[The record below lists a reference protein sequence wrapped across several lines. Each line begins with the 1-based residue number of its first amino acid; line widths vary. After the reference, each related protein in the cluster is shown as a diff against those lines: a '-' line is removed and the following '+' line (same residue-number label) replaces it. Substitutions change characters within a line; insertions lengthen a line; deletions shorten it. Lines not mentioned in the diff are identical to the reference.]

1 MITTTNRSYNIQDV
15 NKKTLSWLLYSEIT
29 DNREGFSDYGGVY
42 AWKDPNSEKK
52 EFLYSEISGYY
63 LTYLSY
69 LYYTNKGLRNEL
81 VKKMRATTEWLM
93 NQALAPNNTGF
104 WYKKFEHEKDFRKK
118 IYTFDNAMCINGL
131 LHVLKIINHAEY
143 YNVSKN
149 ILNSLIKNL
158 INKRH
163 LKPIVTNNTQIPI
176 DYSKWSNQEGSFL
189 IKCIIPLIN
198 YHEKASDLIDSVDK
212 YIKVQLDV
220 FYKNGRFI
228 TDIMK
233 NTYVHP
239 FLYTLEGLWVI
250 GITYDKSEYLE
261 LVREGIDWLLDNK
274 TMNGFLSGY
283 IDPCGKTKIDGIG
296 TDALSQLI
304 RLMVLLSYDRK
315 KIDPLVNELITTRYV
330 AVKDKKFGAYV
341 YGYAIDGVFYKH
353 LNSWSS
359 MFSYQALDILNDAQ
373 ARKLLIQKPTLLI

>member
-1 MITTTNRSYNIQDV
+1 
-15 NKKTLSWLLYSEIT
+15 
-29 DNREGFSDYGGVY
+29 
-42 AWKDPNSEKK
+42 
-52 EFLYSEISGYY
+52 
-63 LTYLSY
+63 
-69 LYYTNKGLRNEL
+69 NKGLRNEL

-93 NQALAPNNTGF
+93 NQALDPNNTGF

-283 IDPCGKTKIDGIG
+283 IDPCGKAKIDGI
-296 TDALSQLI
+296 TPSIA
-304 RLMVLLSYDRK
+304 
-315 KIDPLVNELITTRYV
+315 
-330 AVKDKKFGAYV
+330 
-341 YGYAIDGVFYKH
+341 
-353 LNSWSS
+353 
-359 MFSYQALDILNDAQ
+359 
-373 ARKLLIQKPTLLI
+373 